1 MAAQNLSDP
10 AQLNGVSVEGSD
22 GSKIGKVTDV
32 YLDDQTSKPEWA
44 AVKTGM
50 FGGHVSLVPLANASF
65 DGEALKV
72 PYDKDQVKN
81 APHQDPAQE
90 LSPQQEAEIFDHYG
104 VAYGGETVTAKTGG
118 QGKQDS
124 AQTGN
129 KRQTGGKG
137 KQKSGQ
143 TGGPGQDTSGENT
156 DKAMTRSEEQLHVGT
171 ERVHGG
177 TARLRKYVVSEDVTK
192 TVPVSHEEVRVQ
204 REPITDANRGEA
216 MSGAEL
222 TEEEHEVTLPIFP
235 PSLSCTSTPLSWVGS
250 GKFCAAIMCSFRK
263 RRCLPPPDETF
274 PAANGAL
281 RLAAHRPCA
290 DHAASTLC
298 RHGLEQHTIV
308 LTW

>member
-1 MAAQNLSDP
+1 MMAAQNLPDP
-10 AQLNGVSVEGSD
+10 TQLNGVTVQDSD
-22 GSKIGKVTDV
+22 GGKIGKVTDV

-50 FGGHVSLVPLANASF
+50 FGGHVSLVPLANAEF

-90 LSPQQEAEIFDHYG
+90 LSPKQEAEIFDHYG

-124 AQTGN
+124 AQTG
-129 KRQTGGKG
+129 GKG
-137 KQKSGQ
+137 KQESGQ
-143 TGGPGQDTSGENT
+143 VGGPGHDTSGENT

-171 ERVHGG
+171 ERVHAG

-192 TVPVSHEEVRVQ
+192 TVPVRHEEVRVQ

-216 MSGAEL
+216 MSGGEL
-222 TEEEHEVTLPIFP
+222 TEEEHEVTLHAEKPVVNKETVPVERVRLGTETVTEEHTVNETVSKEQIEMNDE
-235 PSLSCTSTPLSWVGS
+235 S
-250 GKFCAAIMCSFRK
+250 GTAKK
-263 RRCLPPPDETF
+263 
-274 PAANGAL
+274 
-281 RLAAHRPCA
+281 
-290 DHAASTLC
+290 
-298 RHGLEQHTIV
+298 
-308 LTW
+308 

>member
-1 MAAQNLSDP
+1 MAAQNLPDP
-10 AQLNGVSVEGSD
+10 TQLSGVDVQDSD
-22 GSKIGKVTDV
+22 GGKIGKVTDV

-104 VAYGGETVTAKTGG
+104 VAYGGDTVTAKTGG
-118 QGKQDS
+118 QGKPES

-129 KRQTGGKG
+129 KRQTRGEGE
-137 KQKSGQ
+137 QQSGQRAGSGEDRERQ
-143 TGGPGQDTSGENT
+143 TGGPGHDTSGENT

-171 ERVHGG
+171 EQVHGG
-177 TARLRKYVVSEDVTK
+177 TARLRKYVVTEDVTK

-216 MSGAEL
+216 MSGGEL
-222 TEEEHEVTLPIFP
+222 TEEEHEVTLHAEKPVVNKETVP
-235 PSLSCTSTPLSWVGS
+235 VERVKLGTETVTEEHTVNESVGKEQIEMDDES
-250 GKFCAAIMCSFRK
+250 GTQKKQR
-263 RRCLPPPDETF
+263 
-274 PAANGAL
+274 
-281 RLAAHRPCA
+281 
-290 DHAASTLC
+290 
-298 RHGLEQHTIV
+298 
-308 LTW
+308 

>member
-1 MAAQNLSDP
+1 MMAAQNLPDP
-10 AQLNGVSVEGSD
+10 TQLNGVTVQDSD
-22 GSKIGKVTDV
+22 GGKIGKVTDV

-90 LSPQQEAEIFDHYG
+90 LSPKQEAEIFDHYG

-124 AQTGN
+124 AQTG
-129 KRQTGGKG
+129 GKS

-143 TGGPGQDTSGENT
+143 VGGPGHDTSGENT

-171 ERVHGG
+171 EQVHAG
-177 TARLRKYVVSEDVTK
+177 TARLRKYVVTEDVTK
-192 TVPVSHEEVRVQ
+192 TVPVRHEEVRVQ

-216 MSGAEL
+216 MSGGEL
-222 TEEEHEVTLPIFP
+222 TEEEHEVTLHAEKPVVNKETVPVERVRLGTETVTEEHTVNETVSKEQIEMNDE
-235 PSLSCTSTPLSWVGS
+235 S
-250 GKFCAAIMCSFRK
+250 GTAKK
-263 RRCLPPPDETF
+263 
-274 PAANGAL
+274 
-281 RLAAHRPCA
+281 
-290 DHAASTLC
+290 
-298 RHGLEQHTIV
+298 
-308 LTW
+308 

>member
-1 MAAQNLSDP
+1 MMAAQNLSDP
-10 AQLNGVSVEGSD
+10 AQLNGVTVQDSD
-22 GSKIGKVTDV
+22 GGKIGKVTDV

-222 TEEEHEVTLPIFP
+222 TEEEHEVTLHAEKPVVNKETVPVERVRLGTETVTEEHTVNETVSKEQIEMNDE
-235 PSLSCTSTPLSWVGS
+235 S
-250 GKFCAAIMCSFRK
+250 GTAKK
-263 RRCLPPPDETF
+263 
-274 PAANGAL
+274 
-281 RLAAHRPCA
+281 
-290 DHAASTLC
+290 
-298 RHGLEQHTIV
+298 
-308 LTW
+308 

>member
-1 MAAQNLSDP
+1 MMAAQNLSDP
-10 AQLNGVSVEGSD
+10 AQLNGVTVQDSD
-22 GSKIGKVTDV
+22 GGKIGKVTDV

-118 QGKQDS
+118 KGKQDS

-137 KQKSGQ
+137 KQESGQ
-143 TGGPGQDTSGENT
+143 VGGPGHDTSGENT

-177 TARLRKYVVSEDVTK
+177 TARLRKYVVTEDVTK
-192 TVPVSHEEVRVQ
+192 TVPVRHEEVRVS

-216 MSGAEL
+216 MSGGEL
-222 TEEEHEVTLPIFP
+222 TEEEHEVTLHAEKPVVNKETVP
-235 PSLSCTSTPLSWVGS
+235 VERVKLGTETVTEEHTVNETVGKEQIEMNDES
-250 GKFCAAIMCSFRK
+250 GTAKK
-263 RRCLPPPDETF
+263 
-274 PAANGAL
+274 
-281 RLAAHRPCA
+281 
-290 DHAASTLC
+290 
-298 RHGLEQHTIV
+298 
-308 LTW
+308 

>member
-1 MAAQNLSDP
+1 MAAQNLPDP
-10 AQLNGVSVEGSD
+10 TQLSGVDVQDSD
-22 GSKIGKVTDV
+22 GGKIGKVTDV

-90 LSPQQEAEIFDHYG
+90 LSRQQEAEIFEHYG
-104 VAYGGETVTAKTGG
+104 VAYGGDTVTAKTGG

-129 KRQTGGKG
+129 KRQSGGEG
-137 KQKSGQ
+137 KQESGQRAGSGGDREGQ
-143 TGGPGQDTSGENT
+143 TGGPGHDTSGENT

-171 ERVHGG
+171 EQVHAG
-177 TARLRKYVVSEDVTK
+177 TARLRKYVVTEDVTK
-192 TVPVSHEEVRVQ
+192 TVPVSHEEVKVT

-216 MSGAEL
+216 MSGGEL
-222 TEEEHEVTLPIFP
+222 TEEEHEVTLHAEKPVVNKETVP
-235 PSLSCTSTPLSWVGS
+235 VERVKLGTETVTEEHTVNETVGKEQIEMDDES
-250 GKFCAAIMCSFRK
+250 GTQKKQR
-263 RRCLPPPDETF
+263 
-274 PAANGAL
+274 
-281 RLAAHRPCA
+281 
-290 DHAASTLC
+290 
-298 RHGLEQHTIV
+298 
-308 LTW
+308 

>member
-50 FGGHVSLVPLANASF
+50 FGGHVSLVPLANAEF

-90 LSPQQEAEIFDHYG
+90 LSPKQEAEIFDHYG

-118 QGKQDS
+118 KGKQDS
-124 AQTGN
+124 AQTG
-129 KRQTGGKG
+129 GKG
-137 KQKSGQ
+137 KQESGQ
-143 TGGPGQDTSGENT
+143 VGGPGHDTSGENT

-171 ERVHGG
+171 EQVHAG
-177 TARLRKYVVSEDVTK
+177 TARLRKYVVTEDVTK
-192 TVPVSHEEVRVQ
+192 TVPVRHEEVRVQ

-222 TEEEHEVTLPIFP
+222 TEEEHEVTLHAEKPVVNKETVPVERVRLGTETVTEEHTVNETVSKEQIEMNDE
-235 PSLSCTSTPLSWVGS
+235 S
-250 GKFCAAIMCSFRK
+250 GTAKK
-263 RRCLPPPDETF
+263 
-274 PAANGAL
+274 
-281 RLAAHRPCA
+281 
-290 DHAASTLC
+290 
-298 RHGLEQHTIV
+298 
-308 LTW
+308 